1 MILFNWP
8 KCTYTHL
15 FNKILNLYL
24 HNYRREAL
32 YIWKKRNGSSATY
45 SKLIKIFERAD
56 CKKYADE
63 VRRIAQ
69 FSDSETD
76 DSSSGSGEEQFQVE
90 QPQTYPASKPQ
101 SLAQVPPAMHKPTE
115 VYVVVDKENF
125 PEGKSLLNYISTR

>member
-1 MILFNWP
+1 M
-8 KCTYTHL
+8 
-15 FNKILNLYL
+15 
-24 HNYRREAL
+24 

-69 FSDSETD
+69 LSDSETD
-76 DSSSGSGEEQFQVE
+76 DSSSGSGEEQSQVK

-115 VYVVVDKENF
+115 VYVVVDKENL
-125 PEGKSLLNYISTR
+125 PEGKSLLNYISTW